1 MIEPLQR
8 GQTYHIYSRG
18 NNQENLFHERKN
30 YDYFLSLYVKHIVPM
45 ALTYA
50 YCLMKNHFHLLV
62 HIKSDEELLKD
73 LTGFENLSGLE
84 VEKSLNRSPSRSF
97 ANLFTAYSKGFN
109 KEYGRTG
116 ALFERPFGR
125 KPVHD
130 ERYFY
135 QLLIYIHQN
144 PQKHNF
150 VDDFRTWP
158 YSSYSGITSTKPSRL
173 ERDAVLE
180 LFGGADAYKQQHVEL
195 IDLDED

>member
-18 NNQENLFHERKN
+18 NNRENLFHEQKN

-62 HIKSDEELLKD
+62 RIKSDEELLKD
-73 LTGFENLSGLE
+73 QTGLTNQSGLE
-84 VEKSLNRSPSRSF
+84 AILNRSPSRSF
-97 ANLFTAYSKGFN
+97 GNFFVAYTKGFN
-109 KEYGRTG
+109 KMYGRTG
-116 ALFERPFGR
+116 ALFESPFGR

-180 LFGGADAYKQQHVEL
+180 LLGGADAYKQQHVEL

>member
-18 NNQENLFHERKN
+18 NNKENIFHERKN
-30 YDYFLSLYVKHIVPM
+30 YDYFLSLYVKHIVPI

-50 YCLMKNHFHLLV
+50 YCLMRNHFHLLV
-62 HIKSDEELLKD
+62 RIKTTDELVKD

-84 VEKSLNRSPSRSF
+84 VEKILKRKPSQSF
-97 ANLFTAYSKGFN
+97 ANFFNAYTKAYN
-109 KEYGRTG
+109 KQYERTG

-125 KPVHD
+125 KPVHN

-144 PQKHNF
+144 PQKHGF
-150 VDDFRTWP
+150 VDDFRQWP
-158 YSSYSGITSTKPSRL
+158 YSSYSGMVSTKPSRL
-173 ERDAVLE
+173 ERDAVLQ
-180 LFGGADAYKQQHVEL
+180 LFGGPDDYAEQHLEL
-195 IDLDED
+195 IDLYED

>member
-18 NNQENLFHERKN
+18 NNRENLFHEQKN

-62 HIKSDEELLKD
+62 RIKSDEELLKD
-73 LTGFENLSGLE
+73 QTGLTNQSGLE
-84 VEKSLNRSPSRSF
+84 AILNRSPSRSF
-97 ANLFTAYSKGFN
+97 GNFFVAYTKGFN
-109 KEYGRTG
+109 KMYGRTG
-116 ALFERPFGR
+116 ALYESPFGR